1 MKKFT
6 VVNGFSHNGLEYK
19 VGEIF
24 VQNERNLSDY
34 DIQFL
39 LEYRKITVL
48 TFSEKPVEKP
58 TPEVVKEVEE
68 VVEEVKITPE
78 PVKEDVKEEVK
89 KESVKKHYRKLR
101 KSE

>member
-19 VGEIF
+19 AGEIF
-24 VQNERNLSDY
+24 VQSEKNLSDY

-48 TFSEKPVEKP
+48 AFSEKPVEKP
-58 TPEVVKEVEE
+58 TPEVEKEVEKE
-68 VVEEVKITPE
+68 KE
-78 PVKEDVKEEVK
+78 PVQEVEKEEPEE
-89 KESVKKHYRKLR
+89 KEPVRKPRKPR

>member
-19 VGEIF
+19 AGEIF
-24 VQNERNLSDY
+24 VQSEKNLSDY

-39 LEYRKITVL
+39 LEYRKITVF
-48 TFSEKPVEKP
+48 THSEKPVEKP
-58 TPEVVKEVEE
+58 APEVVKEPVQEVE
-68 VVEEVKITPE
+68 KE
-78 PVKEDVKEEVK
+78 PVQEEEKEEE
-89 KESVKKHYRKLR
+89 KEPVRKPRKPR

>member
-19 VGEIF
+19 AGEIF
-24 VQNERNLSDY
+24 VQSEKNLSDY

-48 TFSEKPVEKP
+48 AFSEKPVEKP
-58 TPEVVKEVEE
+58 TPEVVKEVEKE
-68 VVEEVKITPE
+68 KE
-78 PVKEDVKEEVK
+78 PVQEVEK
-89 KESVKKHYRKLR
+89 KESEEKEPVRKPRKPR